1 LLWLQVIEIRQSDS
15 IPGVFT
21 VWAMTGQSDLRKI
34 QLRVNR
40 SFYVNAR
47 PDVDV
52 TTTTG
57 DATSSSKSHA
67 IISKSGVRVT
77 RQLPHGRPA
86 HHLIQVNTLKLIV
99 KDMIVCIC
107 VMYVL
112 ELRTSVCVC

>member
-1 LLWLQVIEIRQSDS
+1 MLLWLQVIEIRQSDS
-15 IPGVFT
+15 IPGIFT

-52 TTTTG
+52 TTDT
-57 DATSSSKSHA
+57 TSSSKSHA
-67 IISKSGVRVT
+67 MISKSGVRVT

-86 HHLIQVNTLKLIV
+86 HHLLQVHKLN
-99 KDMIVCIC
+99 
-107 VMYVL
+107 
-112 ELRTSVCVC
+112 